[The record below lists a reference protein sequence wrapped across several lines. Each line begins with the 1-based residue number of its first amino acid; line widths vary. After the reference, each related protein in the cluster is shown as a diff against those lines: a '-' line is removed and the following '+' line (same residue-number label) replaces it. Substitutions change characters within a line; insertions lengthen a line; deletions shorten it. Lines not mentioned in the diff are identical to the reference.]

1 MVIAVAK
8 IPLVQKV
15 RNGVWIQCV
24 KSVVGVCWRFALEY
38 VEAAQSENDAVGF
51 GGERE

>member
-1 MVIAVAK
+1 VVIAVAK

-15 RNGVWIQCV
+15 REGVWTQWV
-24 KSVVGVCWRFALEY
+24 KFVVGVCWRFNI
-38 VEAAQSENDAVGF
+38 EAAQSENDAVGF